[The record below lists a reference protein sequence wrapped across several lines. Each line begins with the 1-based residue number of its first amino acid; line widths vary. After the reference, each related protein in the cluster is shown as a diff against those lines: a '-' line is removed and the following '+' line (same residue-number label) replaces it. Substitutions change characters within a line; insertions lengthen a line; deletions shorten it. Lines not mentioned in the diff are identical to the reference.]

1 MKTYVFYIKGGDYM
15 KRKNED
21 THPRVQWRGWIS
33 ETKSEE
39 SCLYS
44 SMSDTQNQEWYDAES
59 TQKLQGKYFLKW
71 FDFLFLKKN
80 KAYKKTKQ

>member
-1 MKTYVFYIKGGDYM
+1 M

-44 SMSDTQNQEWYDAES
+44 SMSDTQKSEMV
-59 TQKLQGKYFLKW
+59 
-71 FDFLFLKKN
+71 
-80 KAYKKTKQ
+80 

>member
-1 MKTYVFYIKGGDYM
+1 M

-44 SMSDTQNQEWYDAES
+44 SMSDTQKSEMVWCWKHTEI
-59 TQKLQGKYFLKW
+59 TRKIFLKMVW
-71 FDFLFLKKN
+71 FLITEKK
-80 KAYKKTKQ
+80 KQSLQENQTVRKVIFG

>member
-1 MKTYVFYIKGGDYM
+1 MEYAISIQEKIMKTYVFYIKGGDYM
-15 KRKNED
+15 KRKKED

-44 SMSDTQNQEWYDAES
+44 SMSDTQKS
-59 TQKLQGKYFLKW
+59 GMV
-71 FDFLFLKKN
+71 
-80 KAYKKTKQ
+80 